1 MESYY
6 MSGVITFML
15 AQTSE
20 YKWMTGIEC
29 SNEARTI
36 LRDLIFWE
44 NSI

>member
-6 MSGVITFML
+6 ISGAITFMP

-20 YKWMTGIEC
+20 YKWMTGKMC

-36 LRDLIFWE
+36 LSDLIFWE